1 MRTCTWYAKCEELLK
16 NPFLQF
22 VRSGP
27 GLDPIGP
34 HLIVSV
40 IFRYVR
46 MTKMFLLLS
55 FIGFTAHG
63 ADTVADPTTGF
74 KAFEPV
80 AEETKPVEIKP
91 LPSLNVP
98 KFSKAKKS
106 KKKKSSTASDV
117 SPVDVVERIN
127 AGNQAVKKIKEQ
139 NDRCVVCEL
148 NDKAQTTGASETR
161 ADELIKMKK
170 QFDSLDS
177 KSEGALV
184 EPKTD
189 VNSTN
194 TRVAVC
200 GERPGNYQACIYNGD
215 VVPGQIR
222 LNNRTNTP
230 LPREW
235 QFDFAGQA
243 RQDLGI
249 SISDYND
256 NAYSKSQFTYMM
268 VFPRRYLPSIRTD
281 GDQQIV
287 TLPTGETVTYDTKTK
302 KVLGG
307 ALTDAKTYTGSNV
320 VIKVDATGKEPRLGK
335 GSATIS
341 KNGKSCK
348 VPLKSLWPD
357 QSDSSMLHFKYST
370 DQEFDDFLKTQKCGF
385 SVY

>member
-1 MRTCTWYAKCEELLK
+1 
-16 NPFLQF
+16 
-22 VRSGP
+22 
-27 GLDPIGP
+27 
-34 HLIVSV
+34 
-40 IFRYVR
+40 
-46 MTKMFLLLS
+46 
-55 FIGFTAHG
+55 
-63 ADTVADPTTGF
+63 
-74 KAFEPV
+74 
-80 AEETKPVEIKP
+80 
-91 LPSLNVP
+91 
-98 KFSKAKKS
+98 
-106 KKKKSSTASDV
+106 
-117 SPVDVVERIN
+117 VERIN
-127 AGNQAVKKIKEQ
+127 AGNNAVKKLNEQ
-139 NDRCVVCEL
+139 NERCAICEL
-148 NDKAQTTGASETR
+148 NDQTQSSGANETR
-161 ADELIKMKK
+161 ADELVKMKK
-170 QFDSLDS
+170 QFDSLDA
-177 KSEGALV
+177 KGAGSLV
-184 EPKTD
+184 EPKMD
-189 VNSTN
+189 VNSTS
-194 TRVAVC
+194 TRAAVC
-200 GERPGNYQACIYNGD
+200 GERPGNYQACIYNGE

-256 NAYSKSQFTYMM
+256 NAYSQSKFTYMM

-287 TLPTGETVTYDTKTK
+287 TLPTGETVTYDTKSK

-335 GSATIS
+335 GTATIS

-357 QSDSSMLHFKYST
+357 QSDSSMLHFKFPT
-370 DQEFDDFLKTQKCGF
+370 DQEFDEFLKSQKCGF